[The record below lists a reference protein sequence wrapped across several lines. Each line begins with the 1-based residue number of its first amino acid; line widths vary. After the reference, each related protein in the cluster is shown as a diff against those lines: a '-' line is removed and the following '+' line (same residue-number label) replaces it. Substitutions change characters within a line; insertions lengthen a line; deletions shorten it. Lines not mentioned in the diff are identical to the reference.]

1 MTTTEYNEAKETYIK
16 ELVSS
21 NSRIKLD
28 EIAKALGLEPKN
40 YANKREIALAIM
52 MAANH
57 QDSLYKSYV
66 DVTDAEEEKEE
77 MGVQLSSVKSIRKAI
92 NDKADNFMKFYKGE
106 FLANITAF
114 HDATQMFRDDIK
126 EQMKENNDWVNN
138 EFGQS
143 VKEYQQSIE
152 TFRRC
157 ILEQSKEN
165 QKYIKQFY
173 G

>member
-1 MTTTEYNEAKETYIK
+1 MTEYDEAKETYIK
-16 ELVSS
+16 ELVIN
-21 NSRIKLD
+21 NSRKKLD

-40 YANKREIALAIM
+40 YASKREIALAIM
-52 MAANH
+52 MTTN
-57 QDSLYKSYV
+57 QDPLYNSFMCI
-66 DVTDAEEEKEE
+66 TDAEEGKKE

-92 NDKADNFMKFYKGE
+92 EDKADNFMTFYKGE
-106 FLANITAF
+106 FLANLTAF

-126 EQMKENNDWVNN
+126 KQVKENNNWVNN

-157 ILEQSKEN
+157 ILEQSAEN
-165 QKYIKQFY
+165 QKYIKRFY